1 VSMNESYERLF
12 ARTVIFSFAPALA
25 CACGITLSVE
35 PALAEKWYPSS
46 AAPYPGTAFH
56 CDLRPLPSDMP
67 GIKDEDKEFIDH
79 ACAVLLKCAQEK
91 EGMLLA
97 LRNNTQTKQLPV
109 YVAAVSSQIARLKG
123 VTAPKG
129 LETFQSDVESAINL
143 QVEFF
148 KLATIKRSE
157 GTAYDAIMAI
167 PEGKQASQKLFGA
180 WDEMQKRYWLFWNGP
195 SKDSIYHHLC
205 ALDLY

>member
-1 VSMNESYERLF
+1 MNQSYGRSF
-12 ARTVIFSFAPALA
+12 ARKVIFSLAPVFA
-25 CACGITLSVE
+25 CASGFALSIE

-46 AAPYPGTAFH
+46 AAAYPGTAFH
-56 CDLRPLPSDMP
+56 CDLRALPADMP
-67 GIKDEDKEFIDH
+67 GIKDEDKEFVDH

-91 EGMLLA
+91 ERMLLA
-97 LRNNTQTKQLPV
+97 LRNNTQTQQLPV
-109 YVAAVSSQIARLKG
+109 YVAAVSAQIARLKS

-148 KLATIKRSE
+148 KTAAKKRSE

-167 PEGKQASQKLFGA
+167 PEGKQASQKLIGA

-195 SKDSIYHHLC
+195 SRDCIYHHLC
-205 ALDLY
+205 ALDLF

>member
-1 VSMNESYERLF
+1 MNEFYGRVF
-12 ARTVIFSFAPALA
+12 FSHKLYLAALT
-25 CACGITLSVE
+25 CTCGLILSID

-46 AAPYPGTAFH
+46 APPYPGTAFH
-56 CDLRPLPSDMP
+56 CDLRPLPEDLP

-97 LRNNTQTKQLPV
+97 LRNNTQEKQLPI
-109 YVAAVSSQIARLKG
+109 YVAVVSAQIGRLKS

-129 LETFQSDVESAINL
+129 LESFQSDVESAINL
-143 QVEFF
+143 QVDFF
-148 KLATIKRSE
+148 KSAAKKHSE
-157 GTAYDAIMAI
+157 GTSYDSLMAI
-167 PEGKQASQKLFGA
+167 PEGKQASQKLFSA
-180 WDEMQKRYWLFWNGP
+180 WDEMQKRYWFFWNGP
-195 SKDSIYHHLC
+195 SKDCIYHHLC